1 MWRLS
6 KILLLVLRRVFR
18 DRGAPI
24 GSKQT
29 GAPTGSE
36 EVRASPML
44 FFPRLHDVHQRND
57 RNLVFLAIGDLNVVG
72 RRVAEFYGL
81 EQTFSRRGQ
90 CDRPRGRDAECNN
103 RRLAKLRCCRSSKI
117 TLELPLLFVVRKC
130 DMRRHGV
137 AQMAKNRNDGAW
149 KGFNSTCR
157 DARSRLQRAA
167 QSSKSSKPVTLPVAA
182 SFPKPNQRS
191 NALKAQ
197 IAQSE
202 LIAAASKKTQD

>member
-1 MWRLS
+1 
-6 KILLLVLRRVFR
+6 
-18 DRGAPI
+18 
-24 GSKQT
+24 
-29 GAPTGSE
+29 
-36 EVRASPML
+36 ML

-103 RRLAKLRCCRSSKI
+103 RRLAKLRCCRFSKI

-137 AQMAKNRNDGAW
+137 AQMAKKPERWRLEGVQLHVSRRAEQIAKSSAILQELEAGNTAGGGVFPETQSEIERLEGADRSI
-149 KGFNSTCR
+149 GVDR
-157 DARSRLQRAA
+157 RRQQEDAGLKSPARRVPANLPLKPVVSRLQPRRVRCETARLT
-167 QSSKSSKPVTLPVAA
+167 P
-182 SFPKPNQRS
+182 FMF
-191 NALKAQ
+191 
-197 IAQSE
+197 
-202 LIAAASKKTQD
+202 

>member
-1 MWRLS
+1 
-6 KILLLVLRRVFR
+6 
-18 DRGAPI
+18 
-24 GSKQT
+24 
-29 GAPTGSE
+29 
-36 EVRASPML
+36 ML

-137 AQMAKNRNDGAW
+137 AQMAKKPERWRLEGVQLHV
-149 KGFNSTCR
+149 
-157 DARSRLQRAA
+157 SRRAEQIA
-167 QSSKSSKPVTLPVAA
+167 KSSAILQELEAGTLPVAA